1 MATTKPKP
9 VIIDALQELLEAG
22 FKDFKRHLSK
32 SGSPDKSISRGK
44 LKKAN
49 HHDVV
54 DLMVQ
59 QYGTSDAG
67 KIAVTVLRNIKQN
80 DLADQLKRKLAEGT
94 F

>member
-1 MATTKPKP
+1 MAT
-9 VIIDALQELLEAG
+9 VILDALNELLEAE
-22 FKDFKRHLSK
+22 FEDFKRHLS
-32 SGSPDKSISRGK
+32 SGTQVNSIARGK
-44 LKKAN
+44 LEKAN
-49 HHDVV
+49 HHNVV